1 MNHDSCE
8 SDTELTNG
16 ENKIKTKKKKL
27 KDDTEQP
34 IYPCEECTQCF
45 ITAHDLK
52 VRMYQNLLYRNNL
65 LNLLVTSFY
74 IALLYPLIKDQPTTA
89 RLPLLIY

>member
-1 MNHDSCE
+1 MNHDSGG
-8 SDTELTNG
+8 SDTEMTNG

-52 VRMYQNLLYRNNL
+52 VFTDKNTFYQE
-65 LNLLVTSFY
+65 
-74 IALLYPLIKDQPTTA
+74 
-89 RLPLLIY
+89 